1 MKNKEVGIRLVTAF
15 LVAPFVVLCFVN
27 YYSLI
32 GLVATV
38 TMFAS
43 FEYVNFSLRE
53 FKHTV
58 LRLAY
63 VGITTLNTVLYGLL
77 LDKLNLFGDTKRR
90 PELLFSL
97 SFITIITLTILT
109 INDTRKAKLFAV
121 NGTLPL
127 IYVSLCLSFFFPLY
141 IHFGPFIALLN
152 LLSVWVFDAGAYFT
166 GIRFGKIRISPSY
179 SPKKSL
185 EGAIGGYL
193 FTVFF
198 IWLYGLTVN
207 LLNPSFN
214 LIGVGEILLLPMAVA
229 VFGTVG
235 DIAESAF
242 KRFHNVKDS
251 GNILP
256 GHGGMLDRIDGLL
269 FVTPIF
275 YILMILLNS

>member
-1 MKNKEVGIRLVTAF
+1 MRSKELGIRLVTAF
-15 LVAPFVVLCFVN
+15 LVGPFVVLCFVN

-38 TMFAS
+38 VMFAS
-43 FEYVNFSLRE
+43 FEYINFSLKE
-53 FKHTV
+53 LKHPL
-58 LRLAY
+58 LRLVY
-63 VGITTLNTVLYGLL
+63 VAIITLTTVLYGLL

-97 SFITIITLTILT
+97 AFITIVTLTILAV
-109 INDTRKAKLFAV
+109 NDTRKAKLFVV
-121 NGTLPL
+121 NGSLPL
-127 IYVSLCLSFFFPLY
+127 IYISLCLSFFFPLY

-152 LLSVWVFDAGAYFT
+152 LLSVWVFDAGAYFS

-198 IWLYGLTVN
+198 VWLYGSVVT
-207 LLNPSFN
+207 
-214 LIGVGEILLLPMAVA
+214 LIDPNFHMIGLDEVLLLPMVVA

-235 DIAESAF
+235 DIAESAL
-242 KRFHNVKDS
+242 KRFHNLKDS
-251 GNILP
+251 GSILP

-275 YILMILLNS
+275 YIFMILLNN